1 MKLENLLFHTTYN
14 ITMIIISDWYQQI
27 GSNFGSGNCIN
38 YVIEKSR
45 KLMT

>member
-1 MKLENLLFHTTYN
+1 MTLDNLLFHTTYN
-14 ITMIIISDWYQQI
+14 ITMIIISDWYRKI
-27 GSNFGSGNCIN
+27 GSNFGSGNCTK